1 MYLILKSFNPFLQ
14 KFKLWGTQQRR
25 AGLWTTHNFQSCFF
39 HSVVFLGSLKYPD
52 ENGFDVF
59 LKKHGGSENAATDC
73 ERTVFHFDIWQQYF
87 KAALDR

>member
-1 MYLILKSFNPFLQ
+1 M
-14 KFKLWGTQQRR
+14 
-25 AGLWTTHNFQSCFF
+25 
-39 HSVVFLGSLKYPD
+39 VFLGSLKYPD